1 MTEFKWADVAHYY
14 TKSPIGAMVNGVKS
28 VVTSMDSDGSIYTD
42 EPPSHGQGVTVYP
55 ESVESGEY
63 TTILRHLEDMT
74 EEEVKEMHMAF
85 FKYEDVD
92 YSGNKIKAR
101 AADIRE
107 HEGLVAATKIKKGY
121 HFGKRAVTLYYEPC
135 DGRAGE
141 ICEPLHGLERGVWL
155 ISRGFDV
162 FGLIEA
168 GEAIRKEVEK

>member
-1 MTEFKWADVAHYY
+1 MAESKWDKVANMYLQSGIEGQLNWGPNS
-14 TKSPIGAMVNGVKS
+14 KNKPRNPLRAKFGIGTLEGM
-28 VVTSMDSDGSIYTD
+28 
-42 EPPSHGQGVTVYP
+42 Q
-55 ESVESGEY
+55 SGKLVF
-63 TTILRHLEDMT
+63 TPILRHLEDMT